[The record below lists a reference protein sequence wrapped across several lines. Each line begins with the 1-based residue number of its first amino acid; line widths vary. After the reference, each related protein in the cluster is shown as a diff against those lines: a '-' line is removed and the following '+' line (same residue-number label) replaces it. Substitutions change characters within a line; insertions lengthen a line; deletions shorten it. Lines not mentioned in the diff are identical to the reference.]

1 MKHAFITYL
10 MMAMAGLVLAS
21 CSTNNDNGHS
31 RTADEKS
38 IVIVFEGDTHCE
50 TGGYSRFAGLRDAM
64 SKADTA
70 HVVTVSL
77 GDFMVGGALGA
88 ISKGGYIIDIMRS
101 VGYDIITIGK
111 HEFDYG
117 GDHMERLLKELGVP
131 VTCANYY
138 HYGEDKPVFAPYI
151 IKQYGSKRIA
161 FVGALAPETMQLQ
174 QHAFYDEHGQL
185 LYDLHAN
192 DLYEL
197 VQQAVDK
204 ARNEEQADW
213 VVLLSHIGE
222 WEAMGVSSHK
232 LIAATRGIDAVIDSH
247 SHSSIEGDKVR
258 NADGKDII
266 ITQAGDHM
274 RNVGKMVI
282 APDGTIST
290 SLIAIDDITNE
301 SERVAAT
308 VDSVKREA
316 QAVSETVV
324 CTSDYELTVA
334 DADGTLLVEREETNG
349 GDMVTDAL
357 RIEMKAEIGLQTG
370 NSFVKNIAAGKI
382 TYGDIVAMLPY
393 ENIMSVIGVTGQ
405 QLLDMLK
412 ECTKQTPKNDLQFP
426 QVSGMRLKVHTAT
439 HSVTDVEV
447 LDAVSNSYKPIDPQ
461 RTYAVAISSY
471 YKGGGFYN
479 MLKDC
484 PVIRATTL
492 TVRDVVINYLSK
504 TLGGS
509 LGESY
514 RKPQGRII
522 II

>member
-10 MMAMAGLVLAS
+10 LTMAGLVLAS
-21 CSTNNDNGHS
+21 CSTNAEHGS
-31 RTADEKS
+31 SQTADEKS
-38 IVIVFEGDTHCE
+38 IAIVFEGDTHCE

-64 SKADTA
+64 MEADTT

-88 ISKGGYIIDIMRS
+88 ISKGSYITDIMRN
-101 VGYDIITIGK
+101 VNYDIITLGN

-117 GDHMERLLKELGVP
+117 GDHMEKLLEKLGVP

-151 IKQYGSKRIA
+151 VKQYGSKRVA
-161 FVGALAPETMQLQ
+161 FVGALAPETMELQ
-174 QHAFYDEHGQL
+174 QHAFYDEHGQQ

-192 DLYEL
+192 DLYRL

-204 ARNEEQADW
+204 ARNEERADY

-222 WEAMGVSSHK
+222 KEAMGVSSHK

-247 SHSSIEGDKVR
+247 THTSIEGERVK

-266 ITQAGDHM
+266 ITQAGAHM
-274 RNVGKMVI
+274 EHVGKMVI
-282 APDGTIST
+282 GTDGTITT

-301 SERVAAT
+301 NERVAAT
-308 VDSVKREA
+308 VDSVKRMA
-316 QAVSETVV
+316 QTVSESVV
-324 CTSDYELTVA
+324 CTSDYKLIVA
-334 DADGTLLVEREETNG
+334 DDNGTLLVEQEETNG
-349 GDMVTDAL
+349 ADMVTDAL

-370 NSFVKNIAAGKI
+370 NGFVKNIAAGKI
-382 TYGDIVAMLPY
+382 TYGDVVAMLPY
-393 ENIMSVIGVTGQ
+393 ENSMSVISVTGQ
-405 QLLDMLK
+405 QLLDVLNK
-412 ECTKQTPKNDLQFP
+412 CTQQTPKNDHQFP

-439 HSVTDVEV
+439 HSVSDVEV
-447 LDAVSNSYKPIDPQ
+447 LDTASNSYKPIELQ
-461 RTYAVAISSY
+461 RTYSVAISSY

-484 PVIRATTL
+484 PVVRATML

-509 LGESY
+509 LGGNY
-514 RKPQGRII
+514 RKVQERITI
-522 II
+522 L